1 MQTYHQPYWES
12 TRAVPWKA
20 DSSMSQVKLSHERAS
35 LQHSLNTVLKQL
47 LRRRSEQQENMDLKG
62 IRLQTSVLWA
72 AERASGQSLPQ
83 LTTSL
88 LRFANTYTYVL
99 LYDRLCLKCK
109 VWSHFASCVVHVP
122 IQLHCTEHFC
132 QGGGEYMLV
141 LPHVRRS
148 GV

>member
-109 VWSHFASCVVHVP
+109 VWSLLQAVWYMYPSSCIALSTSVREEASTCWFYP
-122 IQLHCTEHFC
+122 T
-132 QGGGEYMLV
+132 
-141 LPHVRRS
+141 
-148 GV
+148 